1 MSKVLGA
8 AAVVAVAFSIGSSSY
23 NSTGSCCQNRAK
35 AESVVRAQREQSWR
49 YAFTRWSSFVAG
61 EGVI

>member
-1 MSKVLGA
+1 MGKVLGA
-8 AAVVAVAFSIGSSSY
+8 AAIVAVAFSIGSSSY

-49 YAFTRWSSFVAG
+49 YAFTRSSSVVAG
-61 EGVI
+61 ERMV